1 MDSAVHRPACHQC
14 GVDDFLIF
22 ESFTPAADGKPGVVN
37 YTCSAC
43 DTFAGHQVPAGW
55 TPPGWH
61 REF

>member
-1 MDSAVHRPACHQC
+1 MDPAVHRPACHLC
-14 GVDDFLIF
+14 GSDVFLIF
-22 ESFTPAADGKPGVVN
+22 ESFTPAAGSSPGVVN

-61 REF
+61 DES

>member
-1 MDSAVHRPACHQC
+1 M
-14 GVDDFLIF
+14 DDFLIF
-22 ESFTPAADGKPGVVN
+22 ESFIPAADNSPGVAN

-61 REF
+61 HES